1 MRHLKKG
8 YTLGRNASHR
18 KATFQALSVALIKE
32 KRIKTTLTKAKALR
46 SFIEPL
52 ITKAK
57 NDTAHNRRQVFSKL
71 QNKDAVTVLFDEV
84 GPEASDRPGG
94 YTRVL
99 KLGHRS
105 GDSAEIAV
113 MELVDYNDVKPETS
127 KETRKKTRRAG
138 RSKKSTETEKAEEK
152 KSVDKEKKEASAE
165 AEKSTVTETETVE
178 EPEKKKIPAESKETE
193 ESASDEA
200 TPDKDQENKSKN
212 KQ

>member
-8 YTLGRNASHR
+8 NTLGRNASHR
-18 KATFQALSVALIKE
+18 KATFQALSVALLKE

-71 QNKDAVTVLFDEV
+71 QNKEAVSVLFDEV

-113 MELVDYNDVKPETS
+113 IELVDYNDVKPETS

-138 RSKKSTETEKAEEK
+138 RSKKSTEAEKTEEK
-152 KSVDKEKKEASAE
+152 KSVKKEKKESSAE
-165 AEKSTVTETETVE
+165 AEKSAVTETETVE
-178 EPEKKKIPAESKETE
+178 EPEKKEKPAGSEKTE
-193 ESASDEA
+193 ETTSEEVNPDE
-200 TPDKDQENKSKN
+200 DQEDNTKK
-212 KQ
+212 

>member
-127 KETRKKTRRAG
+127 EETRKKTRRAG